1 MSLVDTVAVAI
12 HLAFA
17 AVWVGGV
24 VFFTVAVLPFAR
36 DGSLNA
42 GPVGRILERTT
53 TVSRVSSVVM
63 LLTGGHMAAAYA
75 GLEFSGIGT
84 SARWTFVLVMI
95 ALWLV
100 LAGLVE
106 IGASR
111 MQADLGQKKVRS
123 PAREQ
128 RPVFLAASVVGV
140 LLFIDAAILSTGAY
154 ATLL

>member
-1 MSLVDTVAVAI
+1 MSLVDTVAVAV

-24 VFFTVAVLPFAR
+24 VFFTVAVLPLAR
-36 DGSLNA
+36 SGSLNA
-42 GPVGRILERTT
+42 GPVAAILDRTT
-53 TVSRVSSVVM
+53 TVSRISSVVM
-63 LLTGGHMAAAYA
+63 LLTGGHLAAAYS

-95 ALWLV
+95 ALWFV
-100 LAGLVE
+100 LAALVE

-111 MQADLGQKKVRS
+111 MQDGLEQKKVRA
-123 PAREQ
+123 PARNH
-128 RPVFLAASVVGV
+128 RAFFLAASVVGV
-140 LLFIDAAILSTGAY
+140 LLFLDAAVLSTGTY